1 MQYKDLYALLRG
13 EPEAR
18 RYFDSLPSYARE
30 QIQTRPDGVNSL
42 ASLKDYADNLLR
54 GESKG
59 APWDGKKGQAAPGPP
74 RPGGPEP
81 KPHRQSPELHREGRQ
96 EQVHPQSD
104 LRIPEAAPRRLPT

>member
-13 EPEAR
+13 ESEAR

-54 GESKG
+54 G
-59 APWDGKKGQAAPGPP
+59 D
-74 RPGGPEP
+74 
-81 KPHRQSPELHREGRQ
+81 
-96 EQVHPQSD
+96 D
-104 LRIPEAAPRRLPT
+104 

>member
-1 MQYKDLYALLRG
+1 MQYKALYALLRG

-54 GESKG
+54 G
-59 APWDGKKGQAAPGPP
+59 D
-74 RPGGPEP
+74 
-81 KPHRQSPELHREGRQ
+81 
-96 EQVHPQSD
+96 D
-104 LRIPEAAPRRLPT
+104 

>member
-42 ASLKDYADNLLR
+42 ASLKDYATIFCAATTK
-54 GESKG
+54 EEP
-59 APWDGKKGQAAPGPP
+59 AMAKKGMQAPGLHRP
-74 RPGGPEP
+74 RGPEP
-81 KPHRQSPELHREGRQ
+81 ESHRQSPELHREGRQ
-96 EQVHPQSD
+96 E
-104 LRIPEAAPRRLPT
+104 

>member
-1 MQYKDLYALLRG
+1 MDGDYLGGVGDKAVGQLGDMHQSVLLNADIDEATKVRDVRDDAGEHHPLAQVVQRFDRRVEGKDLYALLRG

-54 GESKG
+54 G
-59 APWDGKKGQAAPGPP
+59 D
-74 RPGGPEP
+74 
-81 KPHRQSPELHREGRQ
+81 
-96 EQVHPQSD
+96 D
-104 LRIPEAAPRRLPT
+104 

>member
-54 GESKG
+54 G
-59 APWDGKKGQAAPGPP
+59 DDY
-74 RPGGPEP
+74 GGTCY
-81 KPHRQSPELHREGRQ
+81 G
-96 EQVHPQSD
+96 
-104 LRIPEAAPRRLPT
+104 